1 MEIPKVDPTYIC
13 PDPSIWER
21 WSNHHDILNILLTGD
36 TGTGKTTYAHQFAA
50 AYRRPT
56 FTLECGAI
64 AEPEQL
70 IGMWEV
76 RPIAGDTSGAVETHF
91 ELSPFLEAVQE
102 DRAVVVLNEINRF
115 GNIRAENVLL
125 SLLDHQ
131 RELFVQELRE
141 TVKVGKGV
149 VFIATINEGSKYTAT
164 DQLDWSLRN
173 RMTRFVRINWLEPEQ
188 EIEVLTKRLQMAAD
202 VNTNMKML
210 GADTIE
216 SIVRFAG
223 AVRGDTQT
231 NTGQGTVIVP
241 SVAPISLRQLQATGE
256 EIMLGA
262 SIRQAVQLTWSAIAD
277 VEALEVTGVSV
288 IEGYGDDA

>member
-1 MEIPKVDPTYIC
+1 MEIPEIDPTYIC
-13 PDPSIWER
+13 PDESVWER
-21 WSNHHDILNILLTGD
+21 WNNHHDILNILLTGD
-36 TGTGKTTYAHQFAA
+36 TGTGKTTYAHQYAA
-50 AYRRPT
+50 RYRKPT

-76 RPIAGDTSGAVETHF
+76 RPIEGDSSGAVQTHF
-91 ELSPFLEAVQE
+91 ELSPFLQAVQH
-102 DRAVVVLNEINRF
+102 DNAVVVLNEINRF

-131 RELFVQELRE
+131 RELFVQELRQ

-173 RMTRFVRINWLEPEQ
+173 RMTRFVRINWLEKEQ
-188 EIEVLTKRLQMAAD
+188 EIQVLTQRLQMSA
-202 VNTNMKML
+202 NQNQNMTML
-210 GADTIE
+210 EDSVIE
-216 SIVRFAG
+216 DIVRFAG
-223 AVRGDTQT
+223 AVRGDTET
-231 NTGQGTVIVP
+231 NTGQGTIIVP

-256 EIMLGA
+256 EMMLGA
-262 SIRQAVQLTWSAIAD
+262 SIRQAVQHTWSAIAD

-288 IEGYGDDA
+288 IEGYGDE

>member
-1 MEIPKVDPTYIC
+1 MEIPEVDPTYIC
-13 PDPSIWER
+13 PDESIWER
-21 WSNHHDILNILLTGD
+21 WNNHHDILNILLTGD
-36 TGTGKTTYAHQFAA
+36 TGTGKTTYAHQFSAR
-50 AYRRPT
+50 YKRPT

-76 RPIAGDTSGAVETHF
+76 RPVLDNASGAVETHF
-91 ELSPFLEAVQE
+91 ELSPFLQAVQQ
-102 DRAVVVLNEINRF
+102 DGAVIVLNEINRF

-131 RELFVQELRE
+131 RQLFIQELKE
-141 TVKVGKGV
+141 TVRVGKGV

-173 RMTRFVRINWLEPEQ
+173 RMTRFVRINWLEHEQ
-188 EIEVLTKRLQMAAD
+188 EVQVLTDRLLIASD
-202 VNTNMKML
+202 ENPNMTMIS
-210 GADTIE
+210 GETIE
-216 SIVRFAG
+216 DLVRFAG
-223 AVRGDTQT
+223 AVRGNTQT
-231 NTGQGTVIVP
+231 NTGQGTILVP

-256 EIMLGA
+256 EMMLGA

-277 VEALEVTGVSV
+277 VESLEVTGVSV
-288 IEGYGDDA
+288 IDGYGDEA